1 MTKPLSAPRLD
12 DVRTPGPGPALL
24 LAGALL
30 LGACAGGS
38 LATVRTAPVPSLS
51 DAIRCA
57 REQGEETGFRT
68 ARFDEEEDR
77 LVLEREDRDV
87 QQSDPKFQKAIDQLT
102 FRPGEGADRPLEVT
116 ARTYYEYM
124 TRRGR
129 TRRQREASQGATAA
143 ADALLEA
150 CASGTTAAR
159 GAAG

>member
-1 MTKPLSAPRLD
+1 MTKPLKPPPLD
-12 DVRTPGPGPALL
+12 DVRTTGPGPALL
-24 LAGALL
+24 LAATLV

-38 LATVRTAPVPSLS
+38 LASVRTAPVPSLS
-51 DAIRCA
+51 DAVQCA
-57 REQGEETGFRT
+57 REEGEEMDFRT
-68 ARFDEEEDR
+68 ARFDEEEHR
-77 LVLEREDRDV
+77 LVLERDDRDV

-102 FRPGEGADRPLEVT
+102 FRPGTGADRPLEVT

-129 TRRQREASQGATAA
+129 TRRQREASRGARAA

-159 GAAG
+159 GAAR